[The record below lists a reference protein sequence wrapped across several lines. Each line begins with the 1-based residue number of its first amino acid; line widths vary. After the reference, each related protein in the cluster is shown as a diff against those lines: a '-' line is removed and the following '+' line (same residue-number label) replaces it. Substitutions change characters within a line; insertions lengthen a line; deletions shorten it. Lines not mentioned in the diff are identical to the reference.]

1 VANLLQQLADV
12 HNWHR
17 FLLAFLG
24 AILVVATAILSG
36 TVTVPPGLVT
46 IIPYV
51 GIVVAFLTAFLP
63 RWQLPTGAGAAAILS
78 PPAKADPLLPQVS
91 RLSAVDVAPPIELR
105 DVHED
110 PVLPPKAS

>member
-24 AILVVATAILSG
+24 AVLIVATAILSG

-78 PPAKADPLLPQVS
+78 PPAKADPLLPTA
-91 RLSAVDVAPPIELR
+91 RFSAVEMAPPIELQ
-105 DVHED
+105 DGHDD
-110 PVLPPKAS
+110 PVLPPKVS